1 MDFKDKGLVDDLYL
15 PTGNSSPDLEL
26 LLTGTFLPDS
36 FGLCTI
42 GSFFSDFFFLGTGMM
57 CEARDSSWALVHMMC
72 EVRDSFAILWLWQWL
87 CNYFHLRFLQ
97 LIQFLR
103 IMKTITRH
111 SPHPTHPQLGLFP
124 NNTVFYL
131 ETSPKAPSLDT
142 FNRCWNNFPPIAQQ
156 FKTTNRP
163 FQIS

>member
-72 EVRDSFAILWLWQWL
+72 EAMDSFAIL
-87 CNYFHLRFLQ
+87 
-97 LIQFLR
+97 
-103 IMKTITRH
+103 
-111 SPHPTHPQLGLFP
+111 
-124 NNTVFYL
+124 
-131 ETSPKAPSLDT
+131 
-142 FNRCWNNFPPIAQQ
+142 
-156 FKTTNRP
+156 
-163 FQIS
+163 